1 LASLK
6 TRTILNRGDLIA
18 HFDRHAAAYEEAHG
32 DARGLLDYR
41 LSLIRQR
48 CHERSGVLLEIGCGT
63 AVHLAALAP
72 DFSRAIGTDISSRM
86 IASARQ
92 RLPAEGQIELRVDP
106 AEELASIEDS
116 SIDIVLCVG
125 ALEHMLDRALVVS
138 QVTRVLRPGGRFVL
152 LTPHGGYFWYTLLAP
167 VLGIATRHLS
177 TDRFLKRREAIELL
191 QYSGLRLE
199 SWDYWT
205 FIPKGDMP
213 AWSGAAL
220 EFFDRLGRF
229 CRLGVLRGGLILTGV
244 KGI

>member
-6 TRTILNRGDLIA
+6 TRTILDRGDLIA
-18 HFDRHAAAYEEAHG
+18 HFDRHAATYEEAHG
-32 DARGLLDYR
+32 DSRRLLDYR

-48 CHERSGVLLEIGCGT
+48 CRDRSGVLLEIGCGT
-63 AVHLAALAP
+63 AIHLAALAP
-72 DFSRAIGTDISSRM
+72 DFSRAIGTDISPRM

-92 RLPAEGQIELRVDP
+92 RLPAAAQIELRVDP

-116 SIDIVLCVG
+116 STDIVLCVG
-125 ALEHMLDRALVVS
+125 ALEHMLDRARVVS
-138 QVTRVLRPGGRFVL
+138 QATRVLRPSGKFVL
-152 LTPHGGYFWYTLLAP
+152 LTPHGGYCWYTQLAP
-167 VLGIATRHLS
+167 ALGIATRHLS
-177 TDRFLKRREAIELL
+177 TDQFLKKREAMELL
-191 QYSGLRLE
+191 QSAGLRLE

-220 EFFDRLGRF
+220 EFLDRVGRF